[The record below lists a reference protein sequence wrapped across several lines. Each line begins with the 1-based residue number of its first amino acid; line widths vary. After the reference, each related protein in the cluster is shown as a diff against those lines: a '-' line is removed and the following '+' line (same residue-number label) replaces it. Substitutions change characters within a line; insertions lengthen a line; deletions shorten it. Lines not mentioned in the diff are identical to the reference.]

1 MNILNV
7 LSVQLQEHCGYG
19 QVIDYYGQ
27 DEASRCQEW
36 VDGPDLAVD
45 IQCTF
50 RRPCLIRIVPLTQ
63 EI

>member
-1 MNILNV
+1 LNILNV
-7 LSVQLQEHCGYG
+7 LSVQLQEHSGYS
-19 QVIDYYGQ
+19 QVFDYHGQ